1 MTDDAPAAQ
10 ARQFK
15 CRQCGARLEFAP
27 GTDAMECPY
36 CGVKNEI
43 AKSSERVEELDFETA
58 LARAA
63 DAADT
68 REILTVKCKE
78 CAAESTLP
86 ENVTSAPCPF
96 CGSSLVTTAQSKK
109 AVKPGAVLPFK
120 VTRDAGAASFRTW
133 IAKLWFAP
141 GDVKRLAQMEGSLS
155 GVYVPYW
162 TYDARTV
169 TSYSGERGEAYY
181 TTETYMTTVNGK
193 PQMRTRQVRHVRWYP
208 AHGTVRNSFDDLLV
222 RATSSLPAKHLD
234 ALEPWDLERLEPYR
248 DEYLAGFRTD
258 SYQLDL
264 AGGFGKAREMMEP
277 EILST
282 IRSDIGGDE
291 QRVHSWEARYLS
303 VTFKHVLFPVWIS
316 ADRYRGKIFRV
327 LVNARTGEVQGERP
341 YSWIKITLFIMLILA
356 AVAIV
361 AMMSGEFQVR

>member
-1 MTDDAPAAQ
+1 VTEPAPAAE

-27 GTDAMECPY
+27 GTASMACPY
-36 CGVKNEI
+36 CAATNDIPK
-43 AKSSERVEELDFETA
+43 ATERVEELDFETA

-68 REILTVKCKE
+68 REVLTVKCRE

-96 CGSSLVTTAQSKK
+96 CGSSLVTTAQSRK
-109 AVKPGAVLPFK
+109 AIKPGAVLPFK
-120 VTRDAGAASFRTW
+120 VTRDEGGASFRTW

-181 TTETYMTTVNGK
+181 TTETYTAMVNGK

-208 AHGTVRNSFDDLLV
+208 ASGTVRNSFDDLLV
-222 RATSSLPAKHLD
+222 RATDSLPTKYLD
-234 ALEPWDLERLEPYR
+234 ALEPWDLEKLEPYR
-248 DEYLAGFRTD
+248 DEFLAGFRTD
-258 SYQLDL
+258 SYHVDL
-264 AGGFGKAREMMEP
+264 GAGFETARGMMEP

-282 IRSDIGGDE
+282 IRRDIGGDE
-291 QRVHSWEARYLS
+291 QRVHSWEARYLGI
-303 VTFKHVLFPVWIS
+303 TFKHVLFPVWIS
-316 ADRYRGKIFRV
+316 AYRYRGKIFRV
-327 LVNARTGEVQGERP
+327 LVNARSGEVQGERP
-341 YSWIKITLFIMLILA
+341 WSAAKIAGLVA
-356 AVAIV
+356 AVIAAIAIV
-361 AMMSGEFQVR
+361 VVLAQ

>member
-1 MTDDAPAAQ
+1 MSEPAPAAG
-10 ARQFK
+10 AHQFK
-15 CRQCGARLEFAP
+15 CKQCGARLEFAP
-27 GTDAMECPY
+27 GTEAMACPY
-36 CGVKNEI
+36 CAAKNEI
-43 AKSSERVEELDFETA
+43 AKSPEHVEELDFETA

-68 REILTVKCKE
+68 HEVLTVKCKE

-96 CGSSLVTTAQSKK
+96 CGSSLVTTAQSRK
-109 AVKPGAVLPFK
+109 AVKPGAILPFK
-120 VTRDAGAASFRTW
+120 VTRDAGGASFRTW

-141 GDVKRLAQMEGSLS
+141 GDVKRLAELESSLS

-193 PQMRTRQVRHVRWYP
+193 PEMRTRQVRHVRWYP

-222 RATSSLPAKHLD
+222 RATNSLPTKYLD
-234 ALEPWDLERLEPYR
+234 DLEPWDLEQLEPYR

-264 AGGFGKAREMMEP
+264 ADGFGKAREMMEP

-291 QRVHSWEARYLS
+291 QRIHSWEARYLG

-316 ADRYRGKIFRV
+316 AYRYRGKIFRV

-341 YSWIKITLFIMLILA
+341 YSAAKIVGLVLA
-356 AVAIV
+356 AIAAIAIIV
-361 AMMSGEFQVR
+361 VLAH